1 MKRYFILSL
10 LVLLMACSKITAE
23 NYNKVTTG
31 MSRAEVV
38 AILGEPTQSESGGFL
53 GIQGETAM
61 WKDGKVQ
68 ITAQFVN
75 QKLLTHSMVKQ

>member
-1 MKRYFILSL
+1 
-10 LVLLMACSKITAE
+10 
-23 NYNKVTTG
+23 

-53 GIQGETAM
+53 GIQGETAS
-61 WKDGKVQ
+61 WQDGQVQ